1 MAVPADLMDATFS
14 KRGWLALQP
23 PEFRQTIIKNGRLL
37 TFSAGEPIF
46 FTGDE
51 AGGIYGILSGTIGC
65 EVTTSISGP
74 TLVHIMQTGWW
85 FGEGP
90 MVFGRRRTMTF
101 MALEE
106 ATLLL
111 VPLQALRAIASGDA
125 QAASA
130 LGQIAEIAAVLAIEA
145 GCELLIRDARQRI
158 SAVLLRVTAALE
170 GVSPANPRGFRIT
183 QSQLAEMSNLSR
195 HHTNVALIE
204 LQAAGYVTLDYGRI
218 NVLEPQRLAAFAGG
232 V

>member
-1 MAVPADLMDATFS
+1 MGVPADLMDATFS
-14 KRGWLALQP
+14 KRGWLSLQHP
-23 PEFRQTIIKNGRLL
+23 DFRQTIIKNGRLL
-37 TFSAGEPIF
+37 KVLAGESIF

-51 AGGIYGILSGTIGC
+51 AGGIYGILSGAIGC
-65 EVTTSISGP
+65 EMTTPISGP

-90 MVFGRRRTMTF
+90 MVFDRRRTMTF
-101 MALEE
+101 MALEDS
-106 ATLLL
+106 TLLL
-111 VPLQALRAIASGDA
+111 VPLQSLRAIASGDA

-158 SAVLLRVTAALE
+158 SAVLLRVTAALQ

-183 QSQLAEMSNLSR
+183 QSQLAEMSNVSR
-195 HHTNVALIE
+195 HYTNVALIE
-204 LQAAGYVTLDYGRI
+204 LQAAGYVMLDYGRI
-218 NVLEPQRLAAFAGG
+218 NVLEPQRLAAFAGSA
-232 V
+232 

>member
-1 MAVPADLMDATFS
+1 MAVPADWMDVTFS
-14 KRGWLALQP
+14 KRGWLSLQP
-23 PEFRQTIIKNGRLL
+23 PELRQTIIKNGRVLMVL
-37 TFSAGEPIF
+37 AGEPIF

-51 AGGIYGILSGTIGC
+51 AGGIYGILSGAIGC
-65 EVTTSISGP
+65 EMTTPISGP

-101 MALEE
+101 MALED

-125 QAASA
+125 HAASV
-130 LGQIAEIAAVLAIEA
+130 LGQIAEISAVLAIEA

-183 QSQLAEMSNLSR
+183 QSQLAEMSNVSR

-204 LQAAGYVTLDYGRI
+204 LQAAGYVALDYGRI
-218 NVLEPQRLAAFAGG
+218 NVLEPQRLAEFAGSA
-232 V
+232 